1 MSLYNLGSLSLP
13 MRMLNDLKSHLEV
26 GFVLSQKRLLIDFL
40 ITNLL
45 VTEDMLEKS
54 RVV

>member
-1 MSLYNLGSLSLP
+1 
-13 MRMLNDLKSHLEV
+13 MRVLNDLKYHYEV
-26 GFVLSQKRLLIDFL
+26 GFVLSQKRLLIDSL
-40 ITNLL
+40 ILNLL

>member
-1 MSLYNLGSLSLP
+1 
-13 MRMLNDLKSHLEV
+13 MRVLNDLKYLYEV
-26 GFVLSQKRLLIDFL
+26 GFVLFQKRLLIDFL
-40 ITNLL
+40 ILNLL